1 MYAPDTRFI
10 PGRPAITLHLHGNT
24 AAEPSKESDMNAI
37 MNNKSTA
44 AQAADVFFRT
54 YASRDVPAMVALF
67 APGGIVEY
75 VPLNLQGPVEQIG
88 PGSWGVLID
97 AFPDLD
103 NDVKSIVES
112 ADGRKAYVDV
122 YIGGGQVKDAFGIP
136 DLGKRYWLRHMFV
149 FDVDAV
155 GRIERVTSYWD
166 SVDWYSQLG
175 KTTL

>member
-1 MYAPDTRFI
+1 MYAPKTRFI
-10 PGRPAITLHLHGNT
+10 PGRPAITLHPDGNP
-24 AAEPSKESDMNAI
+24 AAESSEDSDMNAI
-37 MNNKSTA
+37 MNTKPTA

-54 YASRDVPAMVALF
+54 YARRDVPAMVALF

-75 VPLNLQGPVEQIG
+75 VPLHLEGPVEQIG

-103 NDVKSIVES
+103 NEVKSIVES

-122 YIGGGQVKDAFGIP
+122 YIGGGQVKDAFGITNQ
-136 DLGKRYWLRHMFV
+136 GKRYWLRHMFV
-149 FDVDAV
+149 FHTDAE

-166 SVDWYSQLG
+166 SVDWYTQLG